1 MMGWVTPVQWGSKPR
16 RPQDIVAMKLPAKNL
31 YFHHTVTGVTSDAK
45 ADTRTVEKSVYNKYI
60 AIPYSGLVHPDGT
73 ILQGRYLNGRPALGA
88 HTAGHN
94 SDGLGLAAIGNYETT
109 RPSEALIQGMIEAG
123 RAWIK
128 SGDLDPNFKGIPH
141 SDVYQTQCCGKYLK
155 EKIGYIV
162 EQIKKGGT
170 VTPPPAGGTIVSKQL
185 VFSGTLKLDKDG
197 NGYSDVYH
205 SEGKDPIFSVAVING
220 NNPGKEGYPK
230 IANPAL
236 LTSHYDGNTIKVTC
250 LGGVPLGGFGF
261 KVQASW

>member
-1 MMGWVTPVQWGSKPR
+1 MSWVTPKEWGSKPR

-31 YFHHTVTGVTSDAK
+31 YFHHTVTPVTTDAK
-45 ADTRTVEKSVYNKYI
+45 KDTRTVEQSVYIKYI
-60 AIPYSGLVHPDGT
+60 AIPYSGLIHPDGT
-73 ILQGRYLNGRPALGA
+73 ILQGRYKDGHPALGA

-141 SDVYQTQCCGKYLK
+141 SDVYKTACCGKYLK
-155 EKIGYIV
+155 EKIPYIV

-170 VTPPPAGGTIVSKQL
+170 IIPPSTGGVTVVNFKKYDASVS
-185 VFSGTLKLDKDG
+185 TDKDG
-197 NGYSDVYH
+197 NGYVDVWH
-205 SEGKDPIFSVAVING
+205 DLGKDPTIVLSEVNG
-220 NNPGKEGYPK
+220 GIDKGGYPQIGDPTLMTASYEGK
-230 IANPAL
+230 RVR
-236 LTSHYDGNTIKVTC
+236 VTVV
-250 LGGVPLGGFGF
+250 GAKPGVGFGV
-261 KVQASW
+261 KVLLGY